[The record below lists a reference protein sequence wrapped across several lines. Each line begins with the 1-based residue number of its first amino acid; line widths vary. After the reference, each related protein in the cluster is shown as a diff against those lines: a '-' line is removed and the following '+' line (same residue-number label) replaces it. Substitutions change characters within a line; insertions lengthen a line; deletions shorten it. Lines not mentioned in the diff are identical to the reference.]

1 MAFQTDYHLKT
12 AISTV
17 LFPFTAANL
26 YIRKKNET
34 KEPGSIVKVDD
45 RNVHAIVSGEENR
58 NPTVILD
65 AGLSGNCLAWCLVQ
79 PELSKFTRVVSFDRA
94 GYGWSD
100 TRSGLST
107 SQEVVNDLKMTL
119 DKMKISLPYIL
130 VGHSFAGLNMRLFA
144 SQYPDEVA
152 GIVFI
157 DAVHENRYLKE
168 EMDTGRSQQ
177 YVKSLKQMRL
187 GYITSSV
194 GLPRLLK
201 IPVGGRSLPTPV
213 QNHVKH
219 VGYTPG
225 AYEAVY
231 KEMLYSEESAKQVKQ
246 AENLRENLP
255 VVVISSN
262 NADPIW
268 KEQQQL
274 LCGLTNCTKHIQT
287 ENGHSIQL
295 ENPEVVIKAITELL
309 KIE

>member
-1 MAFQTDYHLKT
+1 MTFQTDYLLKT
-12 AISTV
+12 TISTV
-17 LFPFTAANL
+17 LFPFTAGNL
-26 YIRKKNET
+26 YIRKMNET
-34 KEPGSIVKVDD
+34 KEPGSIVKVDG
-45 RNVHAIVSGEENR
+45 RSVHAIISGEENG
-58 NPTVILD
+58 NTTVILD

-107 SQEVVNDLKMTL
+107 SQEVVNDLKRAL
-119 DKMKISLPYIL
+119 DKMGISPPYIL

-152 GIVFI
+152 GIVLV

-168 EMDTGRSQQ
+168 EMNTDRSRQ

-187 GYITSSV
+187 GYITSTI

-201 IPVGGRSLPTPV
+201 IPVGGRSLPAQV

-219 VGYTPG
+219 VGHTPR

-231 KEMLYSEESAKQVKQ
+231 KEMLYSEESAKQVKR

-262 NADPIW
+262 NSDPIW

-274 LCGLTNCTKHIQT
+274 LCQLTNCTKHIQT

-295 ENPEVVIKAITELL
+295 ENPEVVINAI
-309 KIE
+309 KDIV

>member
-1 MAFQTDYHLKT
+1 MAFQTDYLIKT

-17 LFPFTAANL
+17 LFPFTAGNL

-34 KEPGSIVKVDD
+34 KEPGSIVKVDG
-45 RNVHAIVSGEENR
+45 RSVHAIISGEENG

-65 AGLSGNCLAWCLVQ
+65 AGLSGNCLAWCFVQ
-79 PELSKFTRVVSFDRA
+79 PELSRFTRVVSFDRA

-100 TRSGLST
+100 TKSGLST
-107 SQEVVNDLKMTL
+107 SQEIVNDLKMAL
-119 DKMKISLPYIL
+119 DKMGISPPYIL

-144 SQYPDEVA
+144 SRSPNEVA
-152 GIVFI
+152 GIVLI

-168 EMDTGRSQQ
+168 EMNTDRSQQ

-187 GYITSSV
+187 GYITSTI

-201 IPVGGRSLPTPV
+201 IPVGGRSLPAQV

-231 KEMLYSEESAKQVKQ
+231 KEMLYSEESAKQVKR

-262 NADPIW
+262 NSDPIW

-274 LCGLTNCTKHIQT
+274 LCQLTNCTKHIQT

-295 ENPEVVIKAITELL
+295 ENPEVVINAIKELL
-309 KIE
+309 